1 MTQGN
6 LKGLAKAAEIYNNR
20 DKRLRELKAEG
31 GKIMGYVCAYPP
43 LEMVTAMGYVPFRII
58 GSMDEPITQA
68 DTQVPSI
75 ICPMLRSM
83 LDLGLKGRFEFL
95 DGFIGAHTCDC
106 TEKFSH
112 LFQYN
117 MKFPFYHFIDVPHIV
132 HKASIGFMKS
142 GFQMLQKRLEAH
154 TGKKLDPEVLKA
166 EIKKHNEQR
175 ALVRELYE
183 LRKQDPPLLSGVENL
198 QIVLSLL
205 SLPIEEGS
213 AMLKEIIAEVKGRTS
228 GCPVKKNARLL
239 LWGSPLTET
248 PIVEMIE
255 SVGANVVMDDICTG
269 TRHFWPD
276 VEITADPLDGLAKR
290 YLDEI
295 KCPRTFRETTD
306 SFEKDQEVRFGY
318 IAQYIKDWKVNG
330 VILQSM
336 KYCDTHG
343 YEVPAIKAYFDRI
356 GIPSIYLEHEYTM
369 VALAP
374 LKTRVEAFVE
384 MIS

>member
-6 LKGLAKAAEIYNNR
+6 LKGLAKAADIYKNR

-31 GKIMGYVCAYPP
+31 KKIMGYVCAYPP
-43 LEMVTAMGYVPFRII
+43 LEMVTAMDYVPYRII
-58 GSMDEPITQA
+58 GTMDEPITQA

-83 LDLGLKGRFEFL
+83 IDLGMKGKAGFI

-106 TEKFSH
+106 TEKFCN
-112 LFQYN
+112 LYQFN
-117 MKFPFYHFIDVPHIV
+117 MEFPFYHFVDVPHIA
-132 HKASIGFMKS
+132 HKASLGFMKA
-142 GFQMLQKRLEAH
+142 GFQLLQKRLEEH
-154 TGKKLDPEVLKA
+154 TGKKLDLDRLRE

-175 ALVRELYE
+175 ALVRELYD
-183 LRKQDPPLLSGVENL
+183 LRKQDPPLLSGSENL

-205 SLPIEEGS
+205 CLPIEEGS
-213 AMLKEIIAEVKGRTS
+213 AMLREIIAEVKARPQG
-228 GCPVKKNARLL
+228 PKKQPARLL

-248 PIVEMIE
+248 NIIEMIE
-255 SVGANVVMDDICTG
+255 SVNANVVMDDICTG

-276 VEITADPLDGLAKR
+276 VEITPDPLDGLAKR
-290 YLDEI
+290 YLDELE
-295 KCPRTFRETTD
+295 CPRTFRETTE
-306 SFEKDQEVRFGY
+306 SFEKDQEMRFGY
-318 IAQYIKDWKVNG
+318 LGQYAKDWKVNG
-330 VILQSM
+330 IILQSM

-343 YEVPAIKAYFDRI
+343 YEVPAVKAYCDRL